1 MSSEESGIGCR
12 KMHLTPTFFAWILHS
27 PPYFFITLFP
37 TAFYDRSRM
46 TGRYLNCSIKPILA
60 YLLTLIFVLSC
71 LLQLAPFVSSAD
83 TLAIGKASNSLLQ
96 RRFALQKVVRVLPDK
111 RGRLSA
117 LRFVFVAVM
126 TSFCCGLFPYF
137 FGFAHAKRAVK
148 YLRASFC
155 SFVFLYFPCLNYTFL

>member
-96 RRFALQKVVRVLPDK
+96 RRCAP
-111 RGRLSA
+111 
-117 LRFVFVAVM
+117 
-126 TSFCCGLFPYF
+126 
-137 FGFAHAKRAVK
+137 
-148 YLRASFC
+148 
-155 SFVFLYFPCLNYTFL
+155 